1 MNAVAQTGVS
11 YSCGEVVEDFEDHGT
26 GGGGLGGEGGRGF
39 VSVNDYYERWL
50 GRPKKGKSHYTSRS
64 CGLDDDM
71 RWVWRENL
79 MNDRFRPGGVRRVLV
94 VCLLC
99 GAAGMGAQ
107 VIAVAPQPQGAA
119 AGVPLQE
126 ARKLIDAGQYEQA
139 ATLLKGY
146 LQTENGSAA
155 AHELLAFSEMR
166 LDDAKGSLEEYTRAA
181 AIAHPSAVDLQNVA
195 KDYVLLGDMKDA
207 EHWAVVSLQMDDR
220 DAEGW
225 YVLGRI
231 RFTLQRFQE
240 SVECFERSLALLPRS
255 VKAENNLGLSYEGLN
270 RTEDAIAAYR
280 QAIAW
285 QEGEEHPSEQ
295 PLLNLGIILVH
306 EEKLAEA
313 KEVLVKAVAI
323 APNDPRIREQLG
335 HLYLDMKLLPEAEQ
349 QLEAAIGLQ
358 PKKSALHF
366 LLGKVYHLEGQEA
379 KAKEEFGLSAS
390 LSGYHATP
398 ETR

>member
-1 MNAVAQTGVS
+1 
-11 YSCGEVVEDFEDHGT
+11 
-26 GGGGLGGEGGRGF
+26 
-39 VSVNDYYERWL
+39 
-50 GRPKKGKSHYTSRS
+50 
-64 CGLDDDM
+64 M
-71 RWVWRENL
+71 RWVWRKRL
-79 MNDRFRPGGVRRVLV
+79 KNDCFGPSGVRKVLGRGSRQALV
-94 VCLLC
+94 LCLVC
-99 GAAGMGAQ
+99 GAAGMDAQ
-107 VIAVAPQPQGAA
+107 VVPVTPQPQGAVA
-119 AGVPLQE
+119 EVPLQE
-126 ARKLIDAGQYEQA
+126 ARKLMDAGQYQQA

-146 LQTENGSAA
+146 LQTEKGSAA
-155 AHELLAFSEMR
+155 AHELLAYSDMR

-181 AIAHPSAVDLQNVA
+181 AMAHPSAVDLQNVA

-220 DAEGW
+220 DPEGW

-231 RFTLQRFQE
+231 RFTLQRFQA

-285 QEGEEHPSEQ
+285 QEGVEHPSEQ

-349 QLEAAIGLQ
+349 QLEAAIELQ
-358 PKKSALHF
+358 PKKPALHF

-379 KAKEEFGLSAS
+379 KAEREFALSAS

-398 ETR
+398 DTR